1 VTDELPVHIGR
12 ERARE
17 LEVPDS
23 IEVTG
28 SFDVRFVNHGEAL
41 HVHLNTSEQLSRV
54 VTVDAGNRHVPGN
67 GERRVHLAVDTD
79 ALAGESVHG
88 RLEVSTGY
96 GAEQH
101 WIDVE
106 VKDPAV
112 ARTTVDVDE
121 TLAEPSPDST
131 SLLDRPELVVLAL
144 ALLALGLAAL
154 TAYIVDAT
162 LVVAGVGVVLVGV
175 LAALVLLL
183 R

>member
-1 VTDELPVHIGR
+1 MTDELPVHVNR
-12 ERARE
+12 EGTRK
-17 LEVPDS
+17 LEVPES

-41 HVHLNTSEQLSRV
+41 HVHLNTSDRLSQV

-67 GERRVHLAVDTD
+67 GERHVRIDVDTD
-79 ALAGESVHG
+79 ALDGESVHG
-88 RLEVSTGY
+88 KLEVSTGY

-112 ARTTVDVDE
+112 ARTTVEVDE
-121 TLAEPSPDST
+121 SLAEPSPDSKT
-131 SLLDRPELVVLAL
+131 LLDRPELVVLAL
-144 ALLALGLAAL
+144 GVLALFLAAL
-154 TAYIVDAT
+154 TGYIVEDT
-162 LVVAGVGVVLVGV
+162 LVMVGVGVVLVGV
-175 LAALVLLL
+175 LAALVFLL